1 MSGSVAMETIIYFH
15 LGNLCHYGLEVRW
28 EKKTK
33 KKNPQVNY
41 YDFCNYKEEKRE
53 KKDPTASSAYIN
65 RTILFNSKKKTQKN
79 IRLAFYFLSVFS
91 GADPTVINLLYDL
104 FDLLKRPTITVTL
117 Y

>member
-15 LGNLCHYGLEVRW
+15 LGNLCHYRLEVRW

-41 YDFCNYKEEKRE
+41 CDFCNYKEEKRE

-65 RTILFNSKKKTQKN
+65 RTILFNSKKKPKKTLDWPFIFSVSFQVR
-79 IRLAFYFLSVFS
+79 ILLLLIYFMIYL
-91 GADPTVINLLYDL
+91 IC
-104 FDLLKRPTITVTL
+104 
-117 Y
+117 